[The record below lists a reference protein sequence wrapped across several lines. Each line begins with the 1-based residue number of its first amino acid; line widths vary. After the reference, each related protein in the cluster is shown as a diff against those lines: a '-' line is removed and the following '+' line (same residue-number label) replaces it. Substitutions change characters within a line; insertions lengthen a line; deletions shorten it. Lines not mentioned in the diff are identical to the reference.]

1 VSRLQA
7 IPAGQCRCSEFVSL
21 GQSLGRYV
29 FRVIEEFVL
38 RVPSRPEQVEVRRVS
53 PDVEGGRYAV
63 KRVLGDSVAVEADAF
78 TYGHDDIA
86 VRLDFRRH
94 GRGKGRWQSIWMEPL
109 ENDRFRGTFTVDRVG
124 EFRFRIVAWR
134 DPIATW
140 RRGIVAK
147 LEAGQDVTLER
158 EEGAQLAELA
168 GKRVGA
174 DAGKPLL
181 AWANRL
187 RSEFDEAT
195 RAELGQLVAYARS
208 VLDPDDGNVFEQTS
222 VIWVDRPLAG
232 ASAWYELF
240 PRSASADPDRPG
252 TLADV
257 AERLPAIAAMGFDI
271 VYLPPIHP
279 IGVTHRK
286 GANNRTQAD
295 PGDPGSPWAIGG
307 VEGGHT
313 AVHPDLGT
321 LADFDRLVAAANA
334 NGIEIAL
341 DLAFQA
347 SPDHPWIRE
356 HPRWFRHRPDG
367 SVAFAENPPKKYQD
381 IVPFDF
387 ESEDRA
393 ALWAALLGVVRFWI
407 DHGVR
412 VFRVDNPHTKP
423 FLFWE
428 WLIAQVRA
436 KEPDVLFL
444 AEAFTRPRV
453 MEQLAKIGFTE
464 SYTYFTWRNTKHELI
479 EYFHEL
485 TTPPLSEYFRPNVW
499 PNTPDILHESLQH
512 GTRGTFIA
520 RAVLAAGLSAHY
532 GIYGPVFEL
541 QERAPREVGS
551 EEYLDSEKYQIRHWD
566 NDRPDSL
573 RHFLARLNEVRRTHP
588 ALQRN
593 DTLRFHDI
601 DNGRL
606 LCWSKSAGTD
616 HVLAVVNLDP
626 HSVQSGWT
634 SLDLSCLGVGWDDD
648 YVVRDLLT
656 GAAYDWRGP
665 HNFVRLDPDAV
676 PAHVFAVERVNAGP
690 G

>member
-1 VSRLQA
+1 MPLRVGA
-7 IPAGQCRCSEFVSL
+7 AGQCRCSGLVSL
-21 GQSLGRYV
+21 GRNV

-38 RVPSRPEQVEVRRVS
+38 RVPNRPEQVEINRVS
-53 PDVEGGRYAV
+53 PDVDGGRYAV
-63 KRVLGDSVAVEADAF
+63 KRVVGDPVVVEADAF
-78 TYGHDDIA
+78 TYGHDEIA
-86 VRLDFRRH
+86 VRLDYRRH
-94 GRGKGRWQSIWMEPL
+94 GRGKTRWQSVWMEPL
-109 ENDRFRGTFTVDRVG
+109 GNDRWRGEFTVDRVG
-124 EFRFRIVAWR
+124 EFRFRVVAWR

-140 RRGIVAK
+140 RRDIVAK
-147 LEAGQDVTLER
+147 LDAGQDVDLER
-158 EEGAQLAELA
+158 EEGAQLAEGA
-168 GKRVGA
+168 AKRVGP
-174 DAGKPLL
+174 DDGKLL
-181 AWANRL
+181 LTWANRL
-187 RSEFDEAT
+187 RTKFDEAT
-195 RAELGQLVAYARS
+195 RADLEQLVAYDRS
-208 VLDPDDGNVFEQTS
+208 LLDPDDGNVFEQTS
-222 VIWVDRPLAG
+222 TIWVDRPLAG
-232 ASAWYELF
+232 CSAWYELF
-240 PRSASADPDRPG
+240 PRSASPDARRSG

-257 AERLPAIAAMGFDI
+257 ADRIETIAAMGFDV

-286 GANNRTQAD
+286 GANNRTQAQ

-307 VEGGHT
+307 ADGGHT
-313 AVHPDLGT
+313 AIHPGLGT
-321 LADFDRLVAAANA
+321 LADFDRLVAAAN
-334 NGIEIAL
+334 GYGVEIAL

-367 SVAFAENPPKKYQD
+367 SLAFAENPPKKYED

-387 ESEDRA
+387 DSEDRA
-393 ALWAALLGVVRFWI
+393 GLWSALLDVVRFWI

-436 KEPDVLFL
+436 KQPDVVFL

-479 EYFHEL
+479 EYFTEL
-485 TTPPLSEYFRPNVW
+485 TTPPLSDYFRPNVW
-499 PNTPDILHESLQH
+499 PNTPDILHETLQH
-512 GTRGTFIA
+512 GSRGTFIA

-541 QERAPREVGS
+541 QERAAREPGS

-573 RHFLARLNEVRRTHP
+573 RHFLARLNEIRRAHP

-593 DTLRFHDI
+593 DSLRFHDI
-601 DNGRL
+601 DNGQL
-606 LCWSKSAGTD
+606 LCWSKSWGSD
-616 HVLAVVNLDP
+616 HVLVVVNLDP
-626 HSVQSGWT
+626 ESVQSGWT
-634 SLDLSCLGVGWDDD
+634 SLDLSRLGVGWDDD

-656 GAAYDWRGP
+656 GASYDWRGP
-665 HNFVRLDPDAV
+665 HNFVRLDPASV
-676 PAHVFAVERVNAGP
+676 PAHVFAVERVNAGS